1 MVEMSSDKF
10 VCIVDD
16 SKLVDA
22 LGGSKGNLSSI
33 KCEYYRGTYD
43 QKRYVSFLCSFFSK

>member
-22 LGGSKGNLSSI
+22 LGGSKGNL
-33 KCEYYRGTYD
+33 K
-43 QKRYVSFLCSFFSK
+43 SFVCDCCPRIWDPQGVFHALLCAFR